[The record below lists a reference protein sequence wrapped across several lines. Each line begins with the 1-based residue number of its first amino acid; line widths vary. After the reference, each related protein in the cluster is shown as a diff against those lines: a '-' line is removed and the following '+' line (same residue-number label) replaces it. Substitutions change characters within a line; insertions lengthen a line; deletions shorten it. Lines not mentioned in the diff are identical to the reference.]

1 MDFFERQDKA
11 RRKTK
16 LLVFYFIV
24 AICSLILAAYVAVFA
39 TFRGKEMLGAIGEA
53 SFTLWQPDLFFW
65 TALGTLVV
73 IAIGCAAKTHELSA
87 GGSAV
92 AQMLDGRLVN
102 SNATEADERKL
113 LNVVEEMAIASGI
126 PVPQVY
132 LLENEAGINAFAAG
146 HSTGDAAI
154 GVTRGGMK
162 MLSRD
167 QLQGVIGHEF
177 SHILNG
183 DMRLNVRLMGL
194 IFGILCLT
202 VVGRV
207 LLRTR
212 GKKNPLP
219 LLGLALIIIGWIGVL
234 FGRLIQAAVSRQRE
248 FLADAASVQ
257 FSRNPDGLAGAL
269 KKIGGLSRDGFSAAS
284 GERTT
289 SGGSQLDSPHAQ
301 EASHLFFANGLRSS
315 VIGLMSTHP
324 PLEERIRALD
334 PAFDGTFPT
343 VAPQKIAQP
352 PPLPTAA
359 HRSQPPPLPPPIPV
373 FHRSEV
379 AGSGIMGTAIVAQAL
394 LPDVGRPTTDHLQY
408 AADLRQSL
416 PPALKSA
423 ARDPLGA
430 SALLYALLL
439 SNESAARE
447 KQLTELA
454 TATSVQIRDETLR
467 VWPETQ
473 NINVQTK
480 IPLVDLALPALRQ
493 LSLAQFQQFRTAIH
507 TLVESDRQIDLFE
520 YMLQKIVLRHL
531 EPSFVP
537 TPKPVTQ
544 FYDLKPLAADCG
556 VLLSAMAYAGQ
567 EDSALAEAAFVRGA
581 QPLSLMAKSEI
592 PFLPKADCDLSRL
605 DTALDRLAHSVPQI
619 KKNVLNACAETVAA
633 DGIIQGPEAELL
645 RAIADSLDC
654 PIPPFIPQ
662 PVV

>member
-24 AICSLILAAYVAVFA
+24 AICLLILSAYAAVVAIFG
-39 TFRGKEMLGAIGEA
+39 RGEVYDALGEA
-53 SFTLWQPDLFFW
+53 SFTLWQPALFLW
-65 TALGTLVV
+65 STLGTLTVV
-73 IAIGCAAKTHELSA
+73 GIGSAFKTAELSK

-92 AQMLDGRLVN
+92 AQMLDGRLIN

-113 LNVVEEMAIASGI
+113 LNVVEEMSIASGI

-132 LLENEAGINAFAAG
+132 LLENEDGINAFAAG
-146 HSTGDAAI
+146 HSTSDAAI
-154 GVTRGGMK
+154 GVTRGGMR

-183 DMRLNVRLMGL
+183 DMRLNLRLMGL

-219 LLGLALIIIGWIGVL
+219 LLGLALIVIGGIGVL

-257 FSRNPDGLAGAL
+257 FTRNPDGLAGAL
-269 KKIGGLSRDGFSAAS
+269 KKIGGLSS
-284 GERTT
+284 GSKLET
-289 SGGSQLDSPHAQ
+289 PHAQ

-315 VIGLMSTHP
+315 VSGLMATHP

-334 PAFDGTFPT
+334 PAFDGEFPE
-343 VAPQKIAQP
+343 VAPLIAQSPAIPLTESRRSQP
-352 PPLPTAA
+352 PPIQLAEPRPA
-359 HRSQPPPLPPPIPV
+359 QPPPLPPPLPV
-373 FHRSEV
+373 FPQSDAAD
-379 AGSGIMGTAIVAQAL
+379 AGIIGTVVSAQAL
-394 LPDVGRPTTDHLQY
+394 LPDVGRPTTRHLQY
-408 AADLRQSL
+408 AADLRHSL
-416 PPALKSA
+416 PEALKSA

-430 SALLYALLL
+430 SALIYALLL
-439 SNESAARE
+439 SHDPTARE
-447 KQLTELA
+447 KQLADLA
-454 TATSVQIRDETLR
+454 AATSDPIVDETLTL
-467 VWPETQ
+467 WPETQ
-473 NINVQTK
+473 NVTVQTK

-493 LSLAQFQQFRTAIH
+493 LSPAQFHEFRDAVRA
-507 TLVESDRQIDLFE
+507 LVESDRQIDLFE
-520 YMLQKIVLRHL
+520 YMLQKTVLRHL
-531 EPSFVP
+531 EPNFVP
-537 TPKPVTQ
+537 TPKKVTQ
-544 FYDLKPLAADCG
+544 YYDLKPLAADCG

-567 EDSALAEAAFVRGA
+567 EDLAQVEAAFARGA
-581 QPLSLMAKSEI
+581 QLLSRIAKTEI
-592 PFLPKADCDLSRL
+592 PFLPKADCDLPRL
-605 DTALDRLAHSVPQI
+605 DAALERLALAVPQI

-633 DGIIQGPEAELL
+633 DGLLQAPEAELL

-654 PIPPFIPQ
+654 PIPPFIP
-662 PVV
+662 PASV

>member
-1 MDFFERQDKA
+1 MDFFERQDKG

-24 AICSLILAAYVAVFA
+24 AICLLILSGYAAVLAIFG
-39 TFRGKEMLGAIGEA
+39 RGGVSDSIGES
-53 SFTLWQPDLFFW
+53 SFTLWQPDLFLW
-65 TALGTLVV
+65 STLGTLGV
-73 IAIGCAAKTHELSA
+73 IMIGSVSKTLQLSK

-92 AQMLDGRLVN
+92 AQMLDGRLIN
-102 SNATEADERKL
+102 SNATAADERKL

-132 LLENEAGINAFAAG
+132 LLEDEDGINAFAAG
-146 HSTGDAAI
+146 HSTSDAAI
-154 GVTRGGMK
+154 GVTRGGMQ

-219 LLGLALIIIGWIGVL
+219 LLGLALIVIGGIGVL

-257 FSRNPDGLAGAL
+257 FTRNPDGLAGAL
-269 KKIGGLSRDGFSAAS
+269 KKIGGLSS
-284 GERTT
+284 GSKLET
-289 SGGSQLDSPHAQ
+289 PHAQ
-301 EASHLFFANGLRSS
+301 EASHLFFANGLRIAASG
-315 VIGLMSTHP
+315 IMATHP

-334 PAFDGTFPT
+334 PAFDGKFPD
-343 VAPQKIAQP
+343 VAPPRIAEP
-352 PPLPTAA
+352 PPIPPAEPR
-359 HRSQPPPLPPPIPV
+359 RSQPPPLPPPLPV
-373 FHRSEV
+373 FPQPGI
-379 AGSGIMGTAIVAQAL
+379 AGAGIIGTVVSAQAL
-394 LPDVGRPTTDHLQY
+394 LPDVGRPTTRHLQY

-416 PPALKSA
+416 PEALKSA

-430 SALLYALLL
+430 SALIYTLLF
-439 SNESAARE
+439 SHDPAARE
-447 KQLTELA
+447 KQLADLTA
-454 TATSVQIRDETLR
+454 ATSDPIVHETLKL
-467 VWPETQ
+467 WPETQ
-473 NINVQTK
+473 NVPVQTK

-493 LSLAQFQQFRTAIH
+493 LSPAQFHEFRTAVCA
-507 TLVESDRQIDLFE
+507 LVESDQQTDLFE

-531 EPSFVP
+531 EPSFVL
-537 TPKPVTQ
+537 TPKRVTQ
-544 FYDLKPLAADCG
+544 YYDLKPLAPDCG

-567 EDSALAEAAFVRGA
+567 TDAAQVQAAFARGA
-581 QPLSLMAKSEI
+581 QLLNRMASIEV
-592 PFLPKADCDLSRL
+592 PFVPKVDCDLPRL
-605 DTALDRLAHSVPQI
+605 DAALDRLALAVPQI
-619 KKNVLNACAETVAA
+619 KKNALNACAETVAA
-633 DGIIQGPEAELL
+633 DGILQGSEAELL

-654 PIPPFIPQ
+654 PIPPFIPSAS
-662 PVV
+662 V

>member
-1 MDFFERQDKA
+1 MDFFDRQDKA

-24 AICSLILAAYVAVFA
+24 AVCLLILSVYVAVLAIFA
-39 TFRGKEMLGAIGEA
+39 GGEVYDSIGQT
-53 SFTLWQPDLFFW
+53 SFTLWQPELFFFSVI
-65 TALGTLVV
+65 GTLVV
-73 IAIGCAAKTHELSA
+73 ILIGSVSKTVQLSK

-92 AQMLDGRLVN
+92 AEMLDGRLIN

-132 LLENEAGINAFAAG
+132 LLEDEAGINAFAAG

-154 GVTRGGMK
+154 GVTRGGMR

-167 QLQGVIGHEF
+167 QLQGVVGHEF

-183 DMRLNVRLMGL
+183 DMRLNLRLMGL

-212 GKKNPLP
+212 GRKNPLP
-219 LLGLALIIIGWIGVL
+219 LLGLALIVIGGIGVL

-257 FSRNPDGLAGAL
+257 FTRNPDGLAGAL
-269 KKIGGLSRDGFSAAS
+269 KKIGGLSS
-284 GERTT
+284 GSKLE
-289 SGGSQLDSPHAQ
+289 SPHAQ

-315 VIGLMSTHP
+315 VTGLMDTHP
-324 PLEERIRALD
+324 PLAERIRALD
-334 PAFDGTFPT
+334 PAWNGKLPAI
-343 VAPQKIAQP
+343 APEIAEPSQPFQRLTSP
-352 PPLPTAA
+352 PPPIPPRRT
-359 HRSQPPPLPPPIPV
+359 QPPPLPPPLPPV
-373 FHRSEV
+373 IAAH
-379 AGSGIMGTAIVAQAL
+379 AL
-394 LPDVGRPTTDHLQY
+394 LPDAGKITTGHLQY
-408 AADLRQSL
+408 AADLQQSL
-416 PPALKSA
+416 PKTVESA

-430 SALLYALLL
+430 SALSYALLL
-439 SNESAARE
+439 SQDPSARE
-447 KQLTELA
+447 KQLAELA
-454 TATSVQIRDETLR
+454 ACTSAQVRDETLR

-473 NINVQTK
+473 NVKVQTK

-493 LSLAQFQQFRTAIH
+493 LSPAQFQQFRTAVR

-531 EPSFVP
+531 EPNFVP
-537 TPKPVTQ
+537 TPKRVTQ
-544 FYDLKPLAADCG
+544 FYDLKPLATDCG
-556 VLLSAMAYAGQ
+556 VLLSATAYAGQ
-567 EDSALAEAAFVRGA
+567 EDAAHAQAAFARGA
-581 QPLSLMAKSEI
+581 QVLSRIAQREI
-592 PFLPKADCDLSRL
+592 PFFPKVDCDLSQL
-605 DTALDRLAHSVPQI
+605 DTALDRLALAVPQI

-633 DGIIQGPEAELL
+633 DGILQGREAELL

-654 PIPPFIPQ
+654 PIPPFIPAAWSL
-662 PVV
+662 

>member
-24 AICSLILAAYVAVFA
+24 AICLLILASYAAVFA
-39 TFRGKEMLGAIGEA
+39 IFGRKEIVDSFGDA
-53 SFTLWQPDLFFW
+53 SFTFWQADLFLW
-65 TALGTLVV
+65 SALGTLAV
-73 IAIGCAAKTHELSA
+73 ISIGSVAKTLELSK

-92 AQMLDGRLVN
+92 AQMLDGRLIN
-102 SNATEADERKL
+102 SNTTEADERKL
-113 LNVVEEMAIASGI
+113 LNVVEEMSIASGI

-154 GVTRGGMK
+154 GVTRGGMRL
-162 MLSRD
+162 LSRD

-183 DMRLNVRLMGL
+183 DMRLNLRLMGL

-207 LLRTR
+207 LIRTR

-219 LLGLALIIIGWIGVL
+219 LLGLALIVIGFVGVF

-257 FSRNPDGLAGAL
+257 FTRNPDGLAGAL
-269 KKIGGLSRDGFSAAS
+269 KKIGGLL
-284 GERTT
+284 T
-289 SGGSQLDSPHAQ
+289 GSKLDAPHAQ
-301 EASHLFFANGLRSS
+301 EASHLFFANGLRIAAS
-315 VIGLMSTHP
+315 GFMATHP

-334 PAFDGTFPT
+334 PAFDGKFPE
-343 VAPQKIAQP
+343 VAPEVAAPPAP
-352 PPLPTAA
+352 PPPIP
-359 HRSQPPPLPPPIPV
+359 SQPPPLPPPLPG
-373 FHRSEV
+373 FPQFGS
-379 AGSGIMGTAIVAQAL
+379 AGSGILGAVVAAQAV
-394 LPDVGRPTTDHLQY
+394 LPDVGKITTQHLKY
-408 AADLRQSL
+408 AADLQRSL
-416 PPALKSA
+416 PKALESA
-423 ARDPLGA
+423 TRDPLGA
-430 SALLYALLL
+430 STLIYALLL
-439 SNESAARE
+439 SNEPAARE
-447 KQLTELA
+447 KQLATLA
-454 TATSVQIRDETLR
+454 TETSDPIVDETLT

-473 NINVQTK
+473 SIHVQTK

-493 LSLAQFQQFRTAIH
+493 LSPAQFHEFRAAVRA
-507 TLVESDRQIDLFE
+507 LVESDDQIDLFE

-531 EPSFVP
+531 EPNFLP
-537 TPKPVTQ
+537 APKTVTQ
-544 FYDLKPLAADCG
+544 FYDLRPMVADCG

-567 EDSALAEAAFVRGA
+567 ADSAQAEAAFAHGA
-581 QPLSLMAKSEI
+581 QSLSRMAKSEI
-592 PFLPKADCDLSRL
+592 PFLPKVDCDLPRL
-605 DTALDRLAHSVPQI
+605 DAALARLALAVPQI

-633 DGIIQGPEAELL
+633 DGIIQVHEAELL

-654 PIPPFIPQ
+654 PIPPFIP
-662 PVV
+662 PLSG

>member
-24 AICSLILAAYVAVFA
+24 AICLLILASYAAVFA
-39 TFRGKEMLGAIGEA
+39 IFGKKEITDSLGET
-53 SFTLWQPDLFFW
+53 SFTLWQSDLFLW
-65 TALGTLVV
+65 STLGTLVV
-73 IAIGCAAKTHELSA
+73 IGIGSAFKTAELSK

-92 AQMLDGRLVN
+92 AQMLDGRLIN
-102 SNATEADERKL
+102 PNATEANERKL

-126 PVPQVY
+126 PVPQVF

-154 GVTRGGMK
+154 GVTRGGMQ

-183 DMRLNVRLMGL
+183 DMRLNLRLMGL

-207 LLRTR
+207 LIQTR

-219 LLGLALIIIGWIGVL
+219 LLGLALIIIGFVGVF

-257 FSRNPDGLAGAL
+257 FTRNPGGLAGAL
-269 KKIGGLSRDGFSAAS
+269 KKIGGLESGSKLESA
-284 GERTT
+284 
-289 SGGSQLDSPHAQ
+289 HAQ

-315 VIGLMSTHP
+315 MSGAMATHP

-334 PAFDGTFPT
+334 PSFDGKFPE
-343 VAPQKIAQP
+343 VAPYIEQP
-352 PPLPTAA
+352 PPLPPEEPRRT
-359 HRSQPPPLPPPIPV
+359 QPPPLPPPLPT
-373 FHRSEV
+373 FTRAEA
-379 AGSGIMGTAIVAQAL
+379 AGAGIIGTVIAAQAL
-394 LPDVGRPTTDHLQY
+394 LPAVGQPTTRHLQY

-416 PPALKSA
+416 PESLKSA

-430 SALLYALLL
+430 SALIYALLL
-439 SNESAARE
+439 SPEQPARE
-447 KQLTELA
+447 KQLADLA
-454 TATSVQIRDETLR
+454 SAASDPIVDETLT
-467 VWPETQ
+467 VWPETR
-473 NINVQTK
+473 NVDVRMI
-480 IPLVDLALPALRQ
+480 IPLVDLALSALRQ
-493 LSLAQFQQFRTAIH
+493 LSPAQFHEFRAAVRA
-507 TLVESDRQIDLFE
+507 LVESDRQIDLFE

-531 EPSFVP
+531 EPNFVHA
-537 TPKPVTQ
+537 PKPVTQ
-544 FYDLKPLAADCG
+544 YYDLKPLSADCG
-556 VLLSAMAYAGQ
+556 VLLSAMAYAGH
-567 EDSALAEAAFVRGA
+567 EDPVQVEAAFARGA
-581 QPLSLMAKSEI
+581 ELLSRIAKTEI
-592 PFLPKADCDLSRL
+592 PFLPKADCDLPRL
-605 DTALDRLAHSVPQI
+605 DIALERLVLAVPQI

-633 DGIIQGPEAELL
+633 DGQLRISEAELL

-654 PIPPFIPQ
+654 PIPPFLPAAAA
-662 PVV
+662 

>member
-16 LLVFYFIV
+16 LLVFYFVV
-24 AICSLILAAYVAVFA
+24 AICLLILAAYAAVFA
-39 TFRGKEMLGAIGEA
+39 IFGRKEVYDSLGES
-53 SFTLWQPDLFFW
+53 SFTLWQGDLFFW
-65 TALGTLVV
+65 SALGTLTV
-73 IAIGCAAKTHELSA
+73 IAIGSLVKIHELAS

-102 SNATEADERKL
+102 SNTTEAHERKL

-126 PVPQVY
+126 PVPEVY

-154 GVTRGGMK
+154 GVTRGGIQ

-183 DMRLNVRLMGL
+183 DMRLNLRLMGL

-219 LLGLALIIIGWIGVL
+219 LLGLALIVIGFIGVF

-257 FSRNPDGLAGAL
+257 FTRNPDGLAGAL
-269 KKIGGLSRDGFSAAS
+269 KKIGGLES
-284 GERTT
+284 GSKLE
-289 SGGSQLDSPHAQ
+289 SPHAQ
-301 EASHLFFANGLRSS
+301 EASHLFFANGLRSA
-315 VIGLMSTHP
+315 VTGLMATHP

-334 PAFDGTFPT
+334 PAFDGNFPEVT
-343 VAPQKIAQP
+343 PEIVEP
-352 PPLPTAA
+352 PPIPLAEPR
-359 HRSQPPPLPPPIPV
+359 RSQPPPLPPPLPV
-373 FHRSEV
+373 FPRSEAAGVGIIGTVV
-379 AGSGIMGTAIVAQAL
+379 AAQAL
-394 LPDVGRPTTDHLQY
+394 LPDVGRPTTRHLQY

-416 PPALKSA
+416 PEALKSA

-430 SALLYALLL
+430 SALIYALLL
-439 SNESAARE
+439 SNDPAARE
-447 KQLTELA
+447 KQVADLA
-454 TATSVQIRDETLR
+454 TATSDPIVDETLTI
-467 VWPETQ
+467 WPATQ
-473 NINVQTK
+473 NITVQAK

-493 LSLAQFQQFRTAIH
+493 LSPAQFHEFRAAIR
-507 TLVESDRQIDLFE
+507 TLIECDRQIDLFE

-531 EPSFVP
+531 EPNFLPV
-537 TPKPVTQ
+537 PKPVTQ
-544 FYDLKPLAADCG
+544 YYDLRPLAADCG

-567 EDSALAEAAFVRGA
+567 EDSAQAQAAFARGA
-581 QPLSLMAKSEI
+581 QLLSRIAKSEI
-592 PFLPKADCDLSRL
+592 PFLPKVDCDLTRL
-605 DTALDRLAHSVPQI
+605 DAALERLALSVPQI
-619 KKNVLNACAETVAA
+619 KKNVLNACAETIAA
-633 DGIIQGPEAELL
+633 DGILQGAEAELL

-654 PIPPFIPQ
+654 PIPPFIPSP
-662 PVV
+662 PV

>member
-24 AICSLILAAYVAVFA
+24 AICLLILASYAAVFA
-39 TFRGKEMLGAIGEA
+39 IFGKKEITDSLGET
-53 SFTLWQPDLFFW
+53 SFTLWQSDLFLW
-65 TALGTLVV
+65 STLGTLVV
-73 IAIGCAAKTHELSA
+73 IGIGSAFKTAELSK

-92 AQMLDGRLVN
+92 AQMLDGRLIN
-102 SNATEADERKL
+102 PNATEANERKL

-126 PVPQVY
+126 PVPQVF

-154 GVTRGGMK
+154 GVTRGGMQ

-183 DMRLNVRLMGL
+183 DMRLNLRLMGL

-207 LLRTR
+207 LIQTR

-219 LLGLALIIIGWIGVL
+219 LLGLALIIIGFVGVF

-257 FSRNPDGLAGAL
+257 FTRNPGGLAGAL
-269 KKIGGLSRDGFSAAS
+269 KKIGGLESGSKLESA
-284 GERTT
+284 
-289 SGGSQLDSPHAQ
+289 HAQ

-315 VIGLMSTHP
+315 MSGAMATHP

-334 PAFDGTFPT
+334 PSFDGKFPE
-343 VAPQKIAQP
+343 VAPYIEQP
-352 PPLPTAA
+352 PPLPPEEPRRT
-359 HRSQPPPLPPPIPV
+359 QPPPLPPPLPT
-373 FHRSEV
+373 FTRAEA
-379 AGSGIMGTAIVAQAL
+379 AGAGIIGTVIAAQAL
-394 LPDVGRPTTDHLQY
+394 LPAVGQPTTRHLQY

-416 PPALKSA
+416 PESLKSA

-430 SALLYALLL
+430 SALIYALLL
-439 SNESAARE
+439 SPEQPARE
-447 KQLTELA
+447 KQLADLA
-454 TATSVQIRDETLR
+454 SAASDPIVDETLT
-467 VWPETQ
+467 VWPETR
-473 NINVQTK
+473 NVDVRMI
-480 IPLVDLALPALRQ
+480 IPLVDLALSALRQ
-493 LSLAQFQQFRTAIH
+493 LSPAQFHEFRAAVRA
-507 TLVESDRQIDLFE
+507 LVESDRQIDLFE

-531 EPSFVP
+531 EPNFVHA
-537 TPKPVTQ
+537 PKPVTQ
-544 FYDLKPLAADCG
+544 YYDLKPLSADCG
-556 VLLSAMAYAGQ
+556 VLLSAMAYAGH
-567 EDSALAEAAFVRGA
+567 EDPVQVEAAFARGA
-581 QPLSLMAKSEI
+581 ELLSGIAKTEI
-592 PFLPKADCDLSRL
+592 PFLPKADCDLPRL
-605 DTALDRLAHSVPQI
+605 DIALERLVLAVPQI

-633 DGIIQGPEAELL
+633 DGQLRISEAELL

-654 PIPPFIPQ
+654 PIPPFLPAAAA
-662 PVV
+662 